1 MQAHEAKALLEL
13 IVEYANEK
21 DALELRDA
29 YQPDGRD
36 ESGLDAIARRFA
48 GASSA
53 AQGAQEAP

>member
-1 MQAHEAKALLEL
+1 MQAPEAKALLEL

-36 ESGLDAIARRFA
+36 ESGLDSVAQRFA
-48 GASSA
+48 DLFNA
-53 AQGAQEAP
+53 A